1 MKASAQ
7 TITKHDRALARLVH
21 AASCQRERTKA
32 GAELR
37 AMSERYSLKGLK
49 VRTLI
54 AEGRH

>member
-7 TITKHDRALARLVH
+7 TITKHDRALARLVP

-32 GAELR
+32 AAELR
-37 AMSERYSLKGLK
+37 AMSERYSLKGLN

-54 AEGRH
+54 NESRY